1 MRQSTVSF
9 RETRSVTDVLNA
21 TFLFIRQNI
30 QVFGKMLLL
39 IILPVTGFFVIGAT
53 VLASSVESLFNVD
66 PSQAMDAGA
75 LGSILVGFGLF
86 GLLAAVATLAVYT
99 GALAIIRLYDQRGA
113 GNFEVEDVWAVLKQ
127 EILGFFLL
135 GVMMALI
142 TMVPIIL
149 VVWIPC
155 LNVIAGIAWYLYVSG
170 TFGLSYAVYMIEDR
184 SIMASIRRS
193 KDLVEG
199 YFWPTVGIFLLTTII
214 VGILGVVAQLP
225 FQIIG
230 FADGFLTAGGEM
242 SSTSVIFFALSYLVS
257 FLVGIFLGCVPQ
269 VAMTFQYASLVE
281 RKESV
286 GLQRRVENIG
296 NDVNAGSEPATDPF
310 EEPASN
316 EDTDTTKDDWG
327 RPGTPESGSPQPGG
341 ASETGDEIDPAD
353 RIRGEDESD
362 EDRWGRPPSGR
373 EPDEEADDRWRP
385 SDRS

>member
-30 QVFGKMLLL
+30 RVFGKMLLL

-53 VLASSVESLFNVD
+53 VLASSVESFFNVD

-316 EDTDTTKDDWG
+316 EDTDTTQDDWG
-327 RPGTPESGSPQPGG
+327 RPGTPEPGSPQPGG
-341 ASETGDEIDPAD
+341 ASETGGEIDPAD

-362 EDRWGRPPSGR
+362 EDRWGRPSSGK
-373 EPDEEADDRWRP
+373 EPDEGADDRWRP

>member
-135 GVMMALI
+135 GVVMALI

-373 EPDEEADDRWRP
+373 EPDEGADDRWRP

>member
-373 EPDEEADDRWRP
+373 EPDEGADDRWRP

>member
-30 QVFGKMLLL
+30 RVFGKMLLL

-316 EDTDTTKDDWG
+316 EDTDTTQDNWD

-341 ASETGDEIDPAD
+341 ASETSDEIDPAD

-373 EPDEEADDRWRP
+373 EPDEGADDRWRP